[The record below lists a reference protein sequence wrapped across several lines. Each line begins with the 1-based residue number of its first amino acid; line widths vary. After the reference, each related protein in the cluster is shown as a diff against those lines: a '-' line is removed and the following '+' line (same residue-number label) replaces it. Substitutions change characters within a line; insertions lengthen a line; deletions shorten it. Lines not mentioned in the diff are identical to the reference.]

1 MKALRLR
8 LAVSF
13 IVLIVVLAYALPNIP
28 FIGNSALGTFMQDR
42 ISLGLDLKGG
52 MNLTLGVDV
61 EKALQNTLTVTGQ
74 DISDRAKQ
82 EKITVM
88 KPRLNS
94 AGLLEVTLPR
104 TDQAG
109 AFDAMITKW
118 FPSLHQA
125 AADNTASGRVYTFE
139 LSPEARRQT
148 EDMTMEQVVRTI
160 RNRIDQFGVAEP
172 DIRKQSDNQVQ
183 VQLPGMTDAERAV
196 QIIGQ
201 TAHLEFHIVRD
212 DVDPS
217 AIMLP
222 PGTAR
227 YPLIVKGQ
235 YGTQSESTILLDTQA
250 LMGGEDIT
258 NARPAFN
265 EFGQAYVALEFNNR
279 GANNFERITGENIK
293 KRMAIVLDGKV
304 YSAPVIQDRIAGGK
318 ASITGNFTTEEAQDL
333 AIVLRAGSL
342 PTPVS
347 VLEERTVGPSLGK
360 ESINSGIKASLVG
373 AAAVVLVMP
382 LYYGLSGIIA
392 DLMLCFTITI
402 LLAGMTFFGATLTLP
417 GIAGI
422 VLTIGMSVDA
432 NVLIFERI
440 REELKSG
447 MSAMEAVTAGF
458 SRASISI
465 IDSNLTTL
473 ITAAILYQFGT
484 GPVRG
489 FAVTLSLGIL
499 ASMFTAVFVSR
510 AVFETWIS
518 RSGSQKIS
526 I

>member
-1 MKALRLR
+1 M
-8 LAVSF
+8 
-13 IVLIVVLAYALPNIP
+13 
-28 FIGNSALGTFMQDR
+28 
-42 ISLGLDLKGG
+42 
-52 MNLTLGVDV
+52 
-61 EKALQNTLTVTGQ
+61 
-74 DISDRAKQ
+74 
-82 EKITVM
+82 
-88 KPRLNS
+88 
-94 AGLLEVTLPR
+94 
-104 TDQAG
+104 
-109 AFDAMITKW
+109 
-118 FPSLHQA
+118 
-125 AADNTASGRVYTFE
+125 
-139 LSPEARRQT
+139 
-148 EDMTMEQVVRTI
+148 
-160 RNRIDQFGVAEP
+160 
-172 DIRKQSDNQVQ
+172 
-183 VQLPGMTDAERAV
+183 
-196 QIIGQ
+196 
-201 TAHLEFHIVRD
+201 RD

-217 AIMLP
+217 TIMLP
-222 PGTAR
+222 AGTAR
-227 YPLIVKGQ
+227 YPLIVKGPH
-235 YGTQSESTILLDTQA
+235 GEQSESSIVLDTES

-265 EFGQAYVALEFNNR
+265 EYGQAYVALEFNSR
-279 GANNFERITGENIK
+279 GASNFERITGEHIK

-318 ASITGNFTTEEAQDL
+318 ASITGSFTTEEAQDL

-347 VLEERTVGPSLGK
+347 ILEERTVGPSLGK
-360 ESINSGIKASLVG
+360 ESISSGIKASLVG

-382 LYYGLSGIIA
+382 LYYGLSGLVA
-392 DLMLCFTITI
+392 DIMLCFTITI
-402 LLAGMTFFGATLTLP
+402 LLAGMTLFGATLTLP

-440 REELKSG
+440 REELRAG
-447 MSAMEAVTAGF
+447 MTALEAVKAGF

-484 GPVRG
+484 GPIRG

-499 ASMFTAVFVSR
+499 ASMFTAVFDSR

-518 RSGSQKIS
+518 RSSSQKIS